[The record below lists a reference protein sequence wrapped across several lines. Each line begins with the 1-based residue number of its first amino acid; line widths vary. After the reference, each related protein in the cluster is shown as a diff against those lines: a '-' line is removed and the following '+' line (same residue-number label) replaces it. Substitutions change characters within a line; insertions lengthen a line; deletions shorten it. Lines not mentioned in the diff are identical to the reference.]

1 MKTDGMIN
9 RLVTHISTCKLGNVI
24 AVTTAIVVFVSVPL
38 VYAISLLFNKEF
50 TQFLLI
56 VSIALPLII
65 TPIILIIVAELSKHL
80 EYYKRNLED
89 EIDKNKKKDL
99 MMFEQAR
106 FVLMGEMMANIS
118 HQWKQPLNTMGL
130 AIVSARFEANTKSE
144 LENKFDI
151 LEDNI
156 NYLSTTIDDF
166 MSFFDKRTPDEYKTI
181 NAIIH
186 EIKSIIGAQ
195 IDNKGINLT
204 FDIDDKLKLIEM
216 KTAISQVLLNLLNNA
231 KDAIGNSSKNKTIT
245 LKFRVDKTG
254 LSIKCCDSGSGID
267 MRIADKIFDPYFT
280 TKEKKQG
287 TGIGLYM
294 SKQIISKVFDGTIRL
309 DSDNRNTCFVLKIPC
324 SKNCILESVL

>member
-1 MKTDGMIN
+1 MKTDSIIN
-9 RLVTHISTCKLGNVI
+9 RLVNHISTCKLGNVI

-38 VYAISLLFNKEF
+38 VYSISLLFEKEF

-56 VSIALPLII
+56 VSVALPLII

-80 EYYKRNLED
+80 EYYKKNLED
-89 EIDKNKKKDL
+89 EIAKNKKKDL

-130 AIVSARFEANTKSE
+130 AIISARFEEHTKDQ
-144 LENKFDI
+144 LEKKFDI

-156 NYLSTTIDDF
+156 SYLSTTIDDF
-166 MSFFDKRTPDEYKTI
+166 MSFFDKRTPDEYKTL
-181 NAIIH
+181 NSIIH

-204 FDIDDKLKLIEM
+204 FDIDDKLKTIEM

-231 KDAIGNSSKNKTIT
+231 KDAIDNKAKPKNIT
-245 LKFRVDKTG
+245 LQFTASKKG
-254 LSIKCCDSGSGID
+254 LEISCCDSGSGINPK
-267 MRIADKIFDPYFT
+267 IADKVFDPYFT

-294 SKQIISKVFDGTIRL
+294 SKEIISKIFDGTIRL
-309 DSDNRNTCFVLKIPC
+309 ETHTKDTCFVLNIPC